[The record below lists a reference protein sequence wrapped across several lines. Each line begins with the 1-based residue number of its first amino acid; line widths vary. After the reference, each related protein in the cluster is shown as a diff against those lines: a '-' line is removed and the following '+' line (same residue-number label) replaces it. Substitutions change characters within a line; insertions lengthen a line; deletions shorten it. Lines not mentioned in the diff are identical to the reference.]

1 MFVCPQIM
9 TDENDHNTSISEQ
22 QRKDYYGATRSALH
36 EMESGIQSVLA
47 FLASQGLSQA
57 TLNQLASS
65 LRGDAQQVIA
75 VLRSCQE
82 YMRLLCQQNA
92 TIDTLDLFIEAWD
105 AASVYLALR
114 YKQAHSNYM
123 QLRRSHKINMLAG
136 ALQKKMELGE
146 LCCQAQKEGLL
157 LERYKK
163 QLERREQQQRQLA
176 SGGDMPQAV
185 C

>member
-1 MFVCPQIM
+1 M
-9 TDENDHNTSISEQ
+9 TDENDDTTASE
-22 QRKDYYGATRSALH
+22 QRKDYYNATRNALH
-36 EMESGIQSVLA
+36 EMESSIQSVLA

-57 TLNQLASS
+57 SLNQLASS
-65 LRGDAQQVIA
+65 LRGDAQHVIA

-82 YMRLLCQQNA
+82 YMRLLCQRNA
-92 TIDTLDLFIEAWD
+92 TIATLDLFIEAWD

-123 QLRRSHKINMLAG
+123 QLRRSHKINMLKE

-163 QLERREQQQRQLA
+163 QLERRTQLQQQQLA
-176 SGGDMPQAV
+176 SSGDLPQAV